1 MMKVA
6 LKRTAAALVAL
17 ACLCAVASARQG
29 GGARRVSRARADW
42 QRLLAFAGRDVWEL
56 KGKRSDSLAAL
67 AGRLVPAREDIH
79 PLAGSDF
86 RPRLVERVKTAEGAR
101 VLLLLS
107 PKGFSFP
114 GYSHQ
119 YLYLF
124 DEAGRLRGS
133 SEFSPGWRIFLS
145 DVRVASRKGLAAPL
159 LVMRGGGFGFA
170 FAPSVVAHFA
180 LAGDRPVLVR
190 LERKDGKL
198 LRNGYGCPHPSVGP
212 PVPARTADEWAR
224 ALASEDKVEVLEAL
238 VWVGG
243 QRETAEE
250 LKEEQEAERRYEAAY
265 PDAKGGPSF
274 ATLDECP
281 GALAEAALYAEVRAR
296 ADVRALLEKLSKS
309 EDVWVRQAAELALK
323 SQDGEWGEAW
333 R

>member
-6 LKRTAAALVAL
+6 LKRIAVALVAL
-17 ACLCAVASARQG
+17 ACLCAAASARQG
-29 GGARRVSRARADW
+29 GGSRRVSRARADW

-67 AGRLVPAREDIH
+67 AGRLVPEREDLH

-86 RPRLVERVKTAEGAR
+86 RPRLVERVETAEGAR

-114 GYSHQ
+114 GYTQQ

-124 DEAGRLRGS
+124 DAAGRLRGS

-145 DVRVASRKGLAAPL
+145 DVRVTSRTGLAAPL
-159 LVMRGGGFGFA
+159 LVMRGVGVGFA
-170 FAPSVVAHFA
+170 LAPSVVVHFA

-212 PVPARTADEWAR
+212 PVPAKTAEEWAR

-243 QRETAEE
+243 RRQTIEE
-250 LKEEQEAERRYEAAY
+250 LKEEQEQERRFEAEH
-265 PDAKGGPSF
+265 PETKGGPSF
-274 ATLDECP
+274 ATLDRCP
-281 GALAEAALYAEVRAR
+281 AAVEDAALYAEVRAR
-296 ADVRALLEKLSKS
+296 ADVKARLEKLSKS

-323 SQDGEWGEAW
+323 SRDGEWGESW